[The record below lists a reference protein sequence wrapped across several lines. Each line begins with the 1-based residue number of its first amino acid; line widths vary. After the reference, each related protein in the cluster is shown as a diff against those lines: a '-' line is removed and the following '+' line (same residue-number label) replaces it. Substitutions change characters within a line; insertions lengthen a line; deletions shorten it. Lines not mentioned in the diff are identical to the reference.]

1 MQDKKRRKSNK
12 RGAMLCTG
20 SKKMVQVVC
29 RFRSAAICRKM
40 AFAVRAKRRI
50 IRPFLQLF
58 CAARSI
64 FMPLYT
70 VLPFIAW
77 LLTIA
82 LAPLLFEHFWERNRN
97 KALLSGLFALP
108 VFYYL
113 ITHQMQKEL
122 ILSAEEYFSF
132 IVLLGSLF
140 VVSGGILV
148 EGDIRATPRNNS
160 LLFIIGAILSNFI
173 GTTGA
178 SMVLIR
184 PLLKINSQR
193 TRIVH
198 IPVFFIFIVSNLGGC
213 LTPLGD
219 PPVFLGF
226 LKGVPFFW
234 TLSLLPMWLLNL
246 SVVLGAFYLID
257 SYNYRL
263 EPESAL
269 KRDKEEIDP
278 VKVSGKRNTWF
289 LLGIISAVFMPTP
302 AREIVMIAMTV
313 MSLRLTP
320 QHCRVKNSF
329 SFGPINEVAIL
340 FAGIFV
346 TMIPALIILKERG
359 AELGITQPW
368 QFFWVT
374 GTLSSFL
381 DNAPTYLT
389 DLSLAQ
395 GMAAKDPS
403 MMREVVGIPNVYLRA
418 ISAGAVFMGA
428 NTYIGNGPNF
438 MVKTISEASG
448 VKMPSFFGYIV
459 YSLLILIP
467 VFILDTLLFF

>member
-1 MQDKKRRKSNK
+1 
-12 RGAMLCTG
+12 
-20 SKKMVQVVC
+20 
-29 RFRSAAICRKM
+29 
-40 AFAVRAKRRI
+40 
-50 IRPFLQLF
+50 
-58 CAARSI
+58 
-64 FMPLYT
+64 MPLYT

-82 LAPLLFEHFWERNRN
+82 LAPLLFEHFWEKNRN
-97 KALLSGLFALP
+97 KAVLSGLFALP

-113 ITHQMQKEL
+113 ITHQLHHEL
-122 ILSAEEYFSF
+122 MLSAEEYVSF
-132 IVLLGSLF
+132 IILLGSLF

-148 EGDIRATPRNNS
+148 EGDVEATPRNNS
-160 LLFIIGAILSNFI
+160 ILFIFGAILSNFI

-193 TRIVH
+193 TNIVH
-198 IPVFFIFIVSNLGGC
+198 IPVFFIFIVSNIGGC

-219 PPVFLGF
+219 PPIFLGF

-234 TLSLLPMWLLNL
+234 TLSLFPMWAFNL
-246 SVVLGAFYLID
+246 FFVLTAFYLVD
-257 SYNYRL
+257 TYNYRR
-263 EPESAL
+263 EPKIAIAT
-269 KRDKEEIDP
+269 DKKEIDP
-278 VKVSGKRNTWF
+278 IKVSGKRNTWF
-289 LLGIISAVFMPTP
+289 LLGIIGAVFMQSPV
-302 AREIVMIAMTV
+302 RELIMVAMTI
-313 MSLRLTP
+313 MSLRVTP
-320 QHCRVKNSF
+320 QVCRHKNSF

-359 AELGITQPW
+359 VELGITQPW

-374 GTLSSFL
+374 GGLSSFL

-395 GMAAKDPS
+395 GMAAVDPS
-403 MMREVVGIPNVYLRA
+403 MAKEVVGVPHVFLRA

-448 VKMPSFFGYIV
+448 IKMPSFFGYIG
-459 YSLLILIP
+459 YSMLILVP
-467 VFILDTLLFF
+467 AFLLDTMLFF